1 MGGGGGLE
9 GGTTCFNLLRNGA
22 KFVIEIGGRIDGE
35 GGGGSRN
42 GGGDRGRIVR
52 GGRVVDVKISPIGE
66 KIRDDEGVR
75 S

>member
-22 KFVIEIGGRIDGE
+22 EFVIEIGGRIDGE
-35 GGGGSRN
+35 GG
-42 GGGDRGRIVR
+42 
-52 GGRVVDVKISPIGE
+52 VKISPIGE